1 MGKAVDPITH
11 FKNYVKGYTDQQ
23 VTLMN
28 AVLNYTRQFPHAVP
42 RLIVALLQESEKHEN
57 NPSVPDQGDDR
68 GQSA

>member
-1 MGKAVDPITH
+1 MGKAVDRLTH
-11 FKNYVKGYTDQQ
+11 FKTYVKGYTDQQ

-42 RLIVALLQESEKHEN
+42 RLIVALLKESDET